1 MNAQL
6 APRLEDRYL
15 LAVFLIIASIIAY
28 SLIGDHEFGAL
39 VVVVVQFV
47 TLVVIMHAS
56 QATQRTLAI
65 AGVLGLLAIAA
76 TALSVVLDR
85 QSIGPGI
92 AGALLAIVGP
102 PVIVRRLRRHSTIDL
117 ATVAGSLCIYLLA
130 GMFFA
135 YIFRIIDLVDTPFFV
150 QKAAAGPVDFVYYSF
165 VTMTTLGYGDLSAR
179 ANLGRMLS
187 VTEALFGQL
196 YLVSVV
202 AVLVANIGRQRIR
215 EELREQADAK
225 DDG

>member
-1 MNAQL
+1 M
-6 APRLEDRYL
+6 PRLEDRYL
-15 LAVFLIIASIIAY
+15 LAVILIVASIIAY
-28 SLIGDHEFGAL
+28 SLIGDREFGAL

-56 QATQRTLAI
+56 QAPQRTMAI
-65 AGVLGLLAIAA
+65 AGVLGLVAVAA

-102 PVIVRRLRRHSTIDL
+102 PVIIVRLRRHSRIDL
-117 ATVAGSLCIYLLA
+117 ATVAGSLCVYLLA

-135 YIFRIIDLVDTPFFV
+135 YVFRIIDVVDSPFFV
-150 QKAAAGPVDFVYYSF
+150 QKVTAGPVDFVYYSF
-165 VTMTTLGYGDLSAR
+165 VTMTTLGYGDLTAR

-215 EELREQADAK
+215 DELREDSAQQ
-225 DDG
+225 DDM